1 MPLAKVDC
9 QRWGK
14 VYPAGFLTGRI
25 KVTDLQKTI
34 PSDHLRSEKVDKQRT
49 RSLYLF
55 SVALAGAAVTAIC
68 AWRLPFAKLDAKFV
82 VLTLITVLIGSR
94 ITVKIPGERG
104 QIAVSDTF
112 IFLAVLL
119 FGVEAAV
126 VLAAA
131 EAFCSS
137 VRFSK
142 KASVLFFN
150 AGVMALSTFVTAFTV
165 YLLFPGVSLRHGLS
179 PNLII
184 ALCVM
189 ALLQYIL
196 NSGPI
201 AVGVA
206 LKTNQSI
213 WLSWRKNF
221 LWTSLTYFIGAFG
234 AAVVGRLTESLGF
247 YAFIAT
253 APIIVIVYF
262 TYRTYLANVETSA
275 AQAELAKLHVEE
287 LNRYIAEQKRISQAL
302 VESEEHFRN
311 AFDYAAIGM
320 ALLSPKGNWLR
331 VNRSLCEIVGYSEAE
346 LLVSDFQAITHRD
359 DLGND
364 LAEIY
369 RMISGEILTC
379 QVEKRYI
386 HKLGHDVWV
395 SSGASLV
402 RDAQGNPLHLI
413 FQIQDITERKR
424 AEAAIHTLSLAD
436 ELTGLYNRRGF
447 LAFCQQHRSSLHRAN
462 KCGVLVYADL
472 DGLKRINDSFGHKEG
487 DRALVKTAELL
498 KETFRSADVL
508 GRLGGD
514 EFTAL
519 AAVEPDGGV
528 EKLIARLEQ
537 RFEKYNALKLVP
549 YKLSIS
555 IGVAQLDS
563 DATQSMEDL
572 MALADVAM
580 YENKRAKRVNVHL
593 PNSNSEFSSLAVA

>member
-1 MPLAKVDC
+1 LKD
-9 QRWGK
+9 G
-14 VYPAGFLTGRI
+14 T
-25 KVTDLQKTI
+25 KT
-34 PSDHLRSEKVDKQRT
+34 RKVDKQKI
-49 RSLYLF
+49 RSAYLF
-55 SVALAGAAVTAIC
+55 SVALIGAAVTALC
-68 AWRLPFAKLDAKFV
+68 AWRLPFGQLDSKFAA
-82 VLTLITVLIGSR
+82 LALITVLIGSR
-94 ITVKIPGERG
+94 ITIKIPGERG

-112 IFLAVLL
+112 IFLAILL
-119 FGVEAAV
+119 FGTEAAV

-137 VRFSK
+137 IRFSK
-142 KASVLFFN
+142 KATVLFFN
-150 AGVMALSTFVTAFTV
+150 AGVMALSTFITAFSI
-165 YLLFPGVSLRHGLS
+165 YLLFPGVSLRQGLT
-179 PNLII
+179 PNLVI

-189 ALLQYIL
+189 ALLQYVL

-213 WLSWRKNF
+213 WQSWRRNF

-234 AAVVGRLTESLGF
+234 AAIVGRLSESLGF

-262 TYRTYLANVETSA
+262 TYRTYLANVEASA
-275 AQAELAKLHVEE
+275 AQAEQAKLHVAE
-287 LNRYIAEQKRISQAL
+287 LNKYIAVQKRISQAL

-320 ALLSPKGNWLR
+320 ALVSPKGNWLR
-331 VNRSLCEIVGYSEAE
+331 VNRSLSEIVGYSETE

-447 LAFCQQHRSSLHRAN
+447 LAFCKQHRSSLHRAN
-462 KCGVLVYADL
+462 KSGVLVYADL

-519 AAVEPDGGV
+519 AAVEPEGGV
-528 EKLIARLEQ
+528 EKLISRLEEK
-537 RFEKYNALKLVP
+537 FENYNSLKLVP

-555 IGVAQLDS
+555 IGVAQVDS

-572 MALADVAM
+572 MALADLAM
-580 YENKRAKRVNVHL
+580 YENKRAKRLNVHL
-593 PNSNSEFSSLAVA
+593 PASDSELSSQAVA